1 MATHSSPTPWGFNDR
16 TWLGNDG
23 HPDTEAMR
31 VTERFRRIDF
41 GHLEVQF
48 TFDDPKAFT
57 RPWSAT
63 AQFQLLPDTEVM
75 EYICE
80 NQKWTPPR

>member
-1 MATHSSPTPWGFNDR
+1 
-16 TWLGNDG
+16 
-23 HPDTEAMR
+23 

-41 GHLEVQF
+41 GHMEVQF

-63 AQFQLLPDTEVM
+63 AQLQLLPDTEVM

>member
-1 MATHSSPTPWGFNDR
+1 M
-16 TWLGNDG
+16 GNDG
-23 HPDTEAMR
+23 HPHTEAMR

-63 AQFQLLPDTEVM
+63 AQLRLLPDTEVM

>member
-1 MATHSSPTPWGFNDR
+1 
-16 TWLGNDG
+16 
-23 HPDTEAMR
+23 MR

-41 GHLEVQF
+41 GHMEVQF
-48 TFDDPKAFT
+48 TFEDPGAST

-63 AQFQLLPDTEVM
+63 AQLQLPPDTEVL

-80 NQKWTPPR
+80 NQTWVPPQ